1 MIAIDAA
8 AVERLLSWPALVGA
22 LGDMFAA
29 GCVAPARHH
38 HPFDIPGE
46 DAGTLL
52 LMPAWAPGAYLGVK
66 IVTVVPANGTR
77 GLPAIAGTYLLS
89 SAATGETLA
98 VIDGASL
105 TAWRTAA
112 ASALASK
119 HLSRPESEDLVIVGT
134 GALSA
139 RLAAAHASVRPIRRI
154 RVWGRSV
161 EKAAAAADRI
171 RADGLEAEAITDLEA
186 AVRAADIVS
195 CATLSRAPL
204 VLGDWLKPGAHLDL
218 VGAFN
223 PGMRESDD
231 AAVKRSSLFV
241 DTREGALHEAGD
253 LVQPIRAGL
262 IGPEAIAADLR
273 ELCLGLHAGR
283 RSADEITL
291 FKSVGASLE
300 DLAAAVLVYERFT
313 AAANPSA

>member
-1 MIAIDAA
+1 MIIIDAA
-8 AVERLLSWPALVGA
+8 EVQRLLTWPSLVGA
-22 LGDMFAA
+22 LGDMFAG
-29 GCVAPARHH
+29 GCEAPARHH

-46 DAGTLL
+46 NAGTLL
-52 LMPAWAPGAYLGVK
+52 LMPAWAPGRYLGVK
-66 IVTVVPANGTR
+66 IVTVVPDNGTR

-98 VIDGASL
+98 ILDGASL

-119 HLSRPESEDLVIVGT
+119 LLSREDSEDLVIVGT

-154 RVWGRSV
+154 KVWGRSAD
-161 EKAAAAADRI
+161 KAAEAVDRI
-171 RADGLEAEAITDLEA
+171 RAEGLPAEAITDLKA
-186 AVRAADIVS
+186 AVRSADIVS

-231 AAVKRSSLFV
+231 AAVLRSTLFV

-273 ELCLGLHAGR
+273 ELCLGLHSGR
-283 RSADEITL
+283 TSTDEITL

-300 DLAAAVLVYERFT
+300 DLAAAVLVYERYT
-313 AAANPSA
+313 ATTN